1 MTTWKGFY
9 DRLEGFALNQLQMGD
24 RRARTADTVLN
35 IATAAGLVSL
45 LPILRARAIVDSHF

>member
-24 RRARTADTVLN
+24 RRARTTDAVLN

-45 LPILRARAIVDSHF
+45 RTTRRARVIVD